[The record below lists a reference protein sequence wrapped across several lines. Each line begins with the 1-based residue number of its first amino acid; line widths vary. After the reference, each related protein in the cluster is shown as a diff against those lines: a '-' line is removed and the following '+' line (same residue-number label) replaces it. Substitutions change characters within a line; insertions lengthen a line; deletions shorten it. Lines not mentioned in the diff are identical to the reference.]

1 MPWTDLQY
9 TRQTEAHG
17 PVHQEYCLDLDHLTS
32 TTMDAIQ
39 DFVEGITLLK

>member
-1 MPWTDLQY
+1 MPWTDHQY
-9 TRQTEAHG
+9 THQTEAHG
-17 PVHQEYCLDLDHLTS
+17 PAHQGYYQDLDRLTS